1 MRKHLNKVVGFAV
14 FLCPL
19 LVSSA
24 LGAAEEGPEGGGSQV
39 LVLGFF
45 TINFLL
51 FALVLRRYALPVIK
65 ETLRQRR
72 DTVVRALNEAKRAK
86 EEAENLRWE
95 YEQKLAG
102 LTAERERL
110 RAQALE
116 AAEREKGRILEETRR
131 LAERI
136 RTEAQLIAQREVEEA
151 RRSLRREVAEQ
162 AVRLATDL
170 LRSRLTPAD
179 QSRFVQDLLVEV
191 HNAGNDGR

>member
-24 LGAAEEGPEGGGSQV
+24 LGAAEEGREGGGSQV

-86 EEAENLRWE
+86 EEAENLRRRR
-95 YEQKLAG
+95 AG
-102 LTAERERL
+102 T
-110 RAQALE
+110 
-116 AAEREKGRILEETRR
+116 I
-131 LAERI
+131 
-136 RTEAQLIAQREVEEA
+136 
-151 RRSLRREVAEQ
+151 
-162 AVRLATDL
+162 
-170 LRSRLTPAD
+170 RSRPPVRARCPLRGSPSAP
-179 QSRFVQDLLVEV
+179 R
-191 HNAGNDGR
+191 G